1 MGYDARIDSLRMKH
15 AELDEVLVAEARR
28 PVPDPA
34 MLADL
39 KRQKL
44 RIKDE
49 LERIAQPAH

>member
-28 PVPDPA
+28 PIPDPA

>member
-1 MGYDARIDSLRMKH
+1 MGYDARIDSLRVKH
-15 AELDEVLVAEARR
+15 AEIDEVLTVEARR
-28 PVPDPA
+28 PIPDPA

-49 LERIAQPAH
+49 LRRIAQPAL